1 MYKIIFLIVF
11 NVLSP
16 QGRDTISPDGKFTL
30 IIEVKEESDLQKRYI
45 AKLTDNEL
53 KETFEIV
60 NCVRRDLSAPNFY
73 WDKNSKYLVFE
84 QCTESFK
91 DSRIKILNLK
101 TRKTEFELLG
111 LIGNK
116 DGSHQQFDANND
128 ILIYFDTSINENGKI
143 PNLYALDL
151 KTKKKKRIHEFRV
164 KMDIEFPEIRRID
177 GKRQIKIS
185 YNDTVAGQNITK
197 LIDY

>member
-16 QGRDTISPDGKFTL
+16 QGRNTISPDGKFTL

-45 AKLTDNEL
+45 ATLTDNEL

-60 NCVRRDLSAPNFY
+60 NCIRRDLSAPNFY

-111 LIGNK
+111 LIGKN
-116 DGSHQQFDANND
+116 DSSNQQFDAIND
-128 ILIYFDTSINENGKI
+128 ILIYFDTSINENSKI

-151 KTKKKKRIHEFRV
+151 KTKKKNRIHEFRV
-164 KMDIEFPEIRRID
+164 KMDIEFPEISRID

-185 YNDTVAGQNITK
+185 YNDIVVGQNITK